1 MLKKNNSIKEMR
13 KSAEFSKPEDN
24 KIEGGEVDEELEGE
38 EEELKE
44 DEMFVAQKVEEDI
57 ADSS

>member
-1 MLKKNNSIKEMR
+1 MR